1 MFRGILGASSKVGIT
16 RRREQGVGCWKD
28 MFLLDSYG
36 GAADHF
42 GALEMVLTRP
52 ALQSNEITTGGSLV
66 YSPSR
71 RLGEMPSADL
81 SIAANNTPPI

>member
-1 MFRGILGASSKVGIT
+1 MGT
-16 RRREQGVGCWKD
+16 RRGEQEVGCWKD

-52 ALQSNEITTGGSLV
+52 TLQSNKITAGGSIF
-66 YSPSR
+66 YSTSR